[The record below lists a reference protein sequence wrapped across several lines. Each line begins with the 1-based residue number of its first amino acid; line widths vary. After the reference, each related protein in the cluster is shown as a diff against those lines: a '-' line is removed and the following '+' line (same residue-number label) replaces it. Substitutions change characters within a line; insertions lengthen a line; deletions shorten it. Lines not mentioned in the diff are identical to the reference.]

1 MDSEGIGKE
10 KISIL
15 IIQTRAEVGSKLR
28 GDVYF
33 KLRGIWE
40 HLLATGKEQVGGEGG
55 LNTGEEKGGSLRVE
69 PLSIGGWTGDGW
81 EKGTTFSQTGGKNEW
96 R

>member
-1 MDSEGIGKE
+1 MDSEGIGQE

-33 KLRGIWE
+33 KLRGI
-40 HLLATGKEQVGGEGG
+40 
-55 LNTGEEKGGSLRVE
+55 
-69 PLSIGGWTGDGW
+69 
-81 EKGTTFSQTGGKNEW
+81 
-96 R
+96 